1 VSFLS
6 LKLKTKQTSELEIN
20 PGEFSGTIFIVIHK
34 STPILSL
41 FSWLSIDSDALVLV
55 YLATKIFIPVLLKLD
70 GAAILPYAITC
81 D

>member
-1 VSFLS
+1 VSFLC
-6 LKLKTKQTSELEIN
+6 LELKTKQTSELEIN
-20 PGEFSGTIFIVIHK
+20 PGEFPGTTFIVIHK

-41 FSWLSIDSDALVLV
+41 FRWLSIDSDALVLV
-55 YLATKIFIPVLLKLD
+55 YLATKIFIPVFLKLD